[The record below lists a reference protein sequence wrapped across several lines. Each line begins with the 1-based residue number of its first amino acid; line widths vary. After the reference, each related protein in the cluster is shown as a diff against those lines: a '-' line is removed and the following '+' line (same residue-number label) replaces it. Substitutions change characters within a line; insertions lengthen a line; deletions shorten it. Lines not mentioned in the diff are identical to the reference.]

1 VCSSDLTPFFALG
14 DYIPEI
20 GISEDFGSAALELGK
35 DQRLSGVIST
45 PKGPAILYWEA
56 NEPIDEK
63 KFAED
68 KEGFTK
74 TLTDEARVA
83 AMNQVIRE
91 VKERAQLESYL
102 DKFKKK

>member
-1 VCSSDLTPFFALG
+1 MAL
-14 DYIPEI
+14 
-20 GISEDFGSAALELGK
+20 
-35 DQRLSGVIST
+35 
-45 PKGPAILYWEA
+45 
-56 NEPIDEK
+56 IDEK